1 MSNFA
6 FSQNK
11 TDAKTIPELE
21 FDMQK
26 IIENGLVCKISFSVE
41 TEKEISN
48 HKTASFWSILF
59 LFEFKQVPKLN
70 AYVLL
75 TE

>member
-1 MSNFA
+1 LSNFA

-48 HKTASFWSILF
+48 HKTASF
-59 LFEFKQVPKLN
+59 
-70 AYVLL
+70 
-75 TE
+75 